1 EDARRTRRAAAAAGK
16 EDVIPHRRLSLVLA
30 GLAALSAL
38 LLPSAASAASALRP
52 ERNEIEAEVM
62 CPVCGTLLELAE
74 SPQATREKAFIEKL
88 VKQGRGKD
96 EIKAALVE
104 QSGAAVLAEPK
115 GSGFSLSAYVVPIIA
130 FIVAVVLLAFAVGKW
145 RRPAGSREDREPEVE
160 GPSDEDRQRL
170 DDDLARYDL

>member
-1 EDARRTRRAAAAAGK
+1 VKPAASRGRL
-16 EDVIPHRRLSLVLA
+16 RRLATSLSV
-30 GLAALSAL
+30 LAALTVL
-38 LLPSAASAASALRP
+38 LLPGAASAASGLRT
-52 ERNEIEAEVM
+52 ELNEIEGEVM

-88 VKQGRGKD
+88 VKQGQSKD
-96 EIKAALVE
+96 EIKDALVE
-104 QSGAAVLAEPK
+104 QYGDAVLAEPK

-130 FIVAVVLLAFAVGKW
+130 FAVAVILLAFAVWKW
-145 RRPAGSREDREPEVE
+145 RKASGKSEDRHPEVE

>member
-1 EDARRTRRAAAAAGK
+1 MRRRLPVLAALPLLVLALTAPLGAFTASAAAA
-16 EDVIPHRRLSLVLA
+16 
-30 GLAALSAL
+30 
-38 LLPSAASAASALRP
+38 P
-52 ERNEIEAEVM
+52 EVNINEIEAEVM

-88 VKQGRGKD
+88 VKQGQSKD
-96 EIKAALVE
+96 EIKEALVE
-104 QSGAAVLAEPK
+104 QYGDAVLAEPK

-130 FIVAVVLLAFAVGKW
+130 FAVAVILLALAVWKW
-145 RRPAGSREDREPEVE
+145 RRAAGSREDRHPEVE